1 MTAGKVPG
9 KGSNKMNMK
18 CAKVKRML
26 SLVLD
31 NEAPIAVLAQVE
43 QHIARCDA
51 CRREFE
57 ELKALKRLLIS
68 VPAPE
73 MPSYLTA
80 KTIARLRETEDSYR
94 PVISVLWRIAAVLL
108 IAVGLGLGVVIG
120 RGLAGNGVI
129 SEEIATL
136 NAEPSF
142 EQFLTGER

>member
-9 KGSNKMNMK
+9 KGSNNMNMK
-18 CAKVKRML
+18 CAKVRRML

-31 NEAPIAVLAQVE
+31 NEAPIAVMAQVE
-43 QHIARCDA
+43 EHIARCAA

-57 ELKALKRLLIS
+57 ELKAVKRLLTS

-73 MPSYLTA
+73 MPPYLTA
-80 KTIARLRETEDSYR
+80 KTIARLREAEKSYR
-94 PVISVLWRIAAVLL
+94 PVVSVLWRIAALLL
-108 IAVGLGLGVVIG
+108 IVVGLGLGVVIG
-120 RGLAGNGVI
+120 RGLTGNGVI

-142 EQFLTGER
+142 EQFLTGGR